1 MKLQD
6 AFVAEKGTRVGNW
19 KEIGY
24 LMQNTSNFFYCDL
37 AADCAGGFA
46 AQDLGLPES
55 MRGECRTNELV
66 HLYG

>member
-6 AFVAEKGTRVGNW
+6 AYVAEKGTRVGNW

-37 AADCAGGFA
+37 AADCAGV
-46 AQDLGLPES
+46 L
-55 MRGECRTNELV
+55 RGARAWSARK
-66 HLYG
+66 YAR